1 MSDQENKQAKQDLPA
16 DSAEQ
21 SKPSPEKQSEKQAP
35 TPAKITAPPSK
46 KVKNPK
52 RVAAGKALAAKNK
65 EKLAKIKAFEESELA
80 KQDQQTSEATE
91 GDQTETVKQPA
102 EQPNSNP
109 DWSSSVLF
117 LVGGVAVVGGLSAFG
132 YQKWA
137 ASANQQT
144 SRPVKRS
151 AERPNSNPVTQPN
164 ATESSKP
171 AKRSEA
177 AGDNQEKNSDPF
189 EDSLRV
195 SFLKLWTFYFDSSLC
210 CRALY
215 SCHQI

>member
-16 DSAEQ
+16 DPLEQ
-21 SKPSPEKQSEKQAP
+21 PNPAPKTSPEKQSEKQAP
-35 TPAKITAPPSK
+35 TPVKITAPPSK

-80 KQDQQTSEATE
+80 KQDQQDQQTSEATE
-91 GDQTETVKQPA
+91 GDQTESVKQPA
-102 EQPNSNP
+102 ERPNSNP

-132 YQKWA
+132 YQKWT

-144 SRPVKRS
+144 SRLVKQ
-151 AERPNSNPVTQPN
+151 PVTKPN
-164 ATESSKP
+164 AIKP
-171 AKRSEA
+171 
-177 AGDNQEKNSDPF
+177 
-189 EDSLRV
+189 
-195 SFLKLWTFYFDSSLC
+195 
-210 CRALY
+210 
-215 SCHQI
+215 I

>member
-1 MSDQENKQAKQDLPA
+1 MSNQENKQAKQDLPA

-21 SKPSPEKQSEKQAP
+21 PKPAPKPSPEKRLEKQAP
-35 TPAKITAPPSK
+35 PPAKITAPASK

-65 EKLAKIKAFEESELA
+65 EKLAKIKAFEESELV
-80 KQDQQTSEATE
+80 KQDQQVSEATE
-91 GDQTETVKQPA
+91 SNQTESVKQ
-102 EQPNSNP
+102 SNP

-117 LVGGVAVVGGLSAFG
+117 LVGGVVAVGGLSAFG
-132 YQKWA
+132 YKKWT

-144 SRPVKRS
+144 SRPAKK
-151 AERPNSNPVTQPN
+151 PN
-164 ATESSKP
+164 ATKPSEP

-189 EDSLRV
+189 GDL
-195 SFLKLWTFYFDSSLC
+195 
-210 CRALY
+210 
-215 SCHQI
+215 

>member
-21 SKPSPEKQSEKQAP
+21 SKPAPKPSPEKQAP
-35 TPAKITAPPSK
+35 PPVKITAPPSK

-80 KQDQQTSEATE
+80 KQDQQDQQTSEATE
-91 GDQTETVKQPA
+91 GDQTESVKQPA
-102 EQPNSNP
+102 ERPNSNP

-117 LVGGVAVVGGLSAFG
+117 LVGGVAVVGRLSAFG
-132 YQKWA
+132 YQKWT
-137 ASANQQT
+137 ASANQQS
-144 SRPVKRS
+144 SRPVKQ
-151 AERPNSNPVTQPN
+151 PNPATKPN
-164 ATESSKP
+164 ATKPSEP

-177 AGDNQEKNSDPF
+177 VGDNQEKNSDPF
-189 EDSLRV
+189 GDL
-195 SFLKLWTFYFDSSLC
+195 
-210 CRALY
+210 
-215 SCHQI
+215 

>member
-1 MSDQENKQAKQDLPA
+1 MSDQENKQAKQDLPS

-21 SKPSPEKQSEKQAP
+21 PKPTPKPSPEKQAP
-35 TPAKITAPPSK
+35 TPVKITAPPSK

-65 EKLAKIKAFEESELA
+65 QKPPKIKAFEESELA

-91 GDQTETVKQPA
+91 GDQTESVKQPAEQPA

-132 YQKWA
+132 YQKWT
-137 ASANQQT
+137 ASSNQQT
-144 SRPVKRS
+144 SRPVKLS
-151 AERPNSNPVTQPN
+151 AERPNSNP

-177 AGDNQEKNSDPF
+177 AGNNQEKNSDPF
-189 EDSLRV
+189 ED
-195 SFLKLWTFYFDSSLC
+195 F
-210 CRALY
+210 
-215 SCHQI
+215 

>member
-1 MSDQENKQAKQDLPA
+1 MSDQENKQANQDLPA
-16 DSAEQ
+16 DPAEQ
-21 SKPSPEKQSEKQAP
+21 SKPAPKPSPEKQSEKQAP
-35 TPAKITAPPSK
+35 PPAKITAPPSK

-52 RVAAGKALAAKNK
+52 RVAAGKALAAKNI

-80 KQDQQTSEATE
+80 KQDQQDKQTSEATE
-91 GDQTETVKQPA
+91 GDQTESVKQP
-102 EQPNSNP
+102 NTNP

-132 YQKWA
+132 YQKWT

-144 SRPVKRS
+144 SRPVKQ
-151 AERPNSNPVTQPN
+151 PVTKPN
-164 ATESSKP
+164 AIKLSEP

-189 EDSLRV
+189 GDL
-195 SFLKLWTFYFDSSLC
+195 
-210 CRALY
+210 
-215 SCHQI
+215 

>member
-1 MSDQENKQAKQDLPA
+1 MSDQENKQAKQDLPS

-21 SKPSPEKQSEKQAP
+21 SKPAPKPSSEKREEKQAP
-35 TPAKITAPPSK
+35 PPAKITAPPSK

-80 KQDQQTSEATE
+80 KQDQQDKQTSEATE

-117 LVGGVAVVGGLSAFG
+117 LVGGVVVVGWLSAFG
-132 YQKWA
+132 YKKLT

-144 SRPVKRS
+144 SRPVKQ
-151 AERPNSNPVTQPN
+151 PVTKPN
-164 ATESSKP
+164 AIKPSEP

-177 AGDNQEKNSDPF
+177 AGDNQAKNSDPF
-189 EDSLRV
+189 EDL
-195 SFLKLWTFYFDSSLC
+195 
-210 CRALY
+210 
-215 SCHQI
+215 

>member
-21 SKPSPEKQSEKQAP
+21 SKPAPKPSPEKRPEKQAP
-35 TPAKITAPPSK
+35 PPVKITAPASK

-52 RVAAGKALAAKNK
+52 RVAAGKALALAAINK

-91 GDQTETVKQPA
+91 GDQTETVKQPV

-132 YQKWA
+132 YQKWTA
-137 ASANQQT
+137 PANQQT
-144 SRPVKRS
+144 SRPVKQ
-151 AERPNSNPVTQPN
+151 PVTKPN
-164 ATESSKP
+164 AIKPSEP

-177 AGDNQEKNSDPF
+177 VGDNQERNSDPF
-189 EDSLRV
+189 ED
-195 SFLKLWTFYFDSSLC
+195 F
-210 CRALY
+210 
-215 SCHQI
+215 

>member
-21 SKPSPEKQSEKQAP
+21 PKPAPKPSPEKQSEKQAP
-35 TPAKITAPPSK
+35 PPVKITAPPSK

-91 GDQTETVKQPA
+91 GDQTESVKQPAEQPA

-132 YQKWA
+132 YQKWT

-144 SRPVKRS
+144 SRPVKQAS
-151 AERPNSNPVTQPN
+151 DQTKCNQTQR
-164 ATESSKP
+164 T
-171 AKRSEA
+171 SEA
-177 AGDNQEKNSDPF
+177 IRSGWRQSRKKF
-189 EDSLRV
+189 
-195 SFLKLWTFYFDSSLC
+195 
-210 CRALY
+210 
-215 SCHQI
+215 